1 LFDILRNIK
10 QDGTFNQHKPIGL
23 LFDKG
28 LKDMFSF
35 DLSAATDRL
44 PIDLQVQVLS
54 FLYGDEETALLWKSL
69 LIDRDYVLDSTDPDF
84 QKYNGKYRYAVGQ
97 PMGALSSWAMLA
109 LTHHVIVQVAALRSG
124 HIGWFEDYAV
134 LGDDVVIANKQI
146 ADSYLVLMKLLG
158 VEINLSKSLVSSD
171 GVCEFAKKL

>member
-23 LFDKG
+23 LFEKG

-69 LIDRDYVLDSTDPDF
+69 LIDRDYVLESTDPDF
-84 QKYNGKYRYAVGQ
+84 QEYNGKYRYAVGQ

-158 VEINLSKSLVSSD
+158 VDINLSKSLVSSD